1 MALDALNAFLPMF
14 VILVC
19 FIFYTTKVRVQ
30 LWFMYLTHLLVRNNY
45 VNSLFT

>member
-1 MALDALNAFLPMF
+1 MALDALNAFPPMF

-19 FIFYTTKVRVQ
+19 FIVYTTEVHVQ
-30 LWFMYLTHLLVRNNY
+30 LWFMYLIHLLVRNNY